1 MGAYQPHHIGT
12 TIQPRGSIFGFR
24 MDLWAEHLNQVP
36 EPFHFP
42 QSLECIRQINLLADE
57 NWNNYSN
64 NTFIDDLEAHLLR
77 YPVAVSSTGDIST
90 LPGVKFFPDTK
101 AKILGTK
108 YEYLP
113 PILTT

>member
-12 TIQPRGSIFGFR
+12 TMQPRGSIFGFR
-24 MDLWAEHLNQVP
+24 MALWAEHFYQVP

-42 QSLECIRQINLLADE
+42 QSPECIRLINSLADE
-57 NWNNYSN
+57 NWNNYLN
-64 NTFIDDLEAHLLR
+64 NTYINDLVAHLLR
-77 YPVAVSSTGDIST
+77 YPVAVSSTGEIST
-90 LPGVKFFPDTK
+90 LPGVEFFPDTK

-108 YEYLP
+108 SEYLP